1 MPQLRQM
8 VLDNAK
14 RIDRNE
20 LMINIMRKKT
30 AEQTRKI
37 SERDESLEISRKEHD
52 RHMKNIDERL
62 DRIAQLTE
70 ASKNKQEEHENELKE
85 TWRLV
90 RENSAQMN
98 ESREVFDKRMKE
110 SDEAFDRQMKESRE
124 EFDKR
129 MKESDEAFE
138 KRMKQ
143 SDEKFEKRMKE
154 SDEAFNKRM
163 KESRE
168 EFDKR
173 MKESDEA
180 FNKRMKESEEAFE
193 KRMKES
199 EEKFNRQLNE
209 EYAKTNESIR
219 RISIEFIGV
228 TGHMVEGL
236 IGSSAEKIFQEAGFD
251 LHDRGKN
258 LVRVL
263 APGNRQMEVDA
274 MLGNESVVV
283 PVEVKEHF
291 TKRKVKRWLHKMETF
306 REFFPEYAGKE
317 VLAAVAAI
325 NYEAGAAELAHEEGL
340 LVIRV
345 SSEDIFSLDPVDKKK
360 LRRF

>member
-1 MPQLRQM
+1 ME
-8 VLDNAK
+8 A
-14 RIDRNE
+14 
-20 LMINIMRKKT
+20 T
-30 AEQTRKI
+30 EQTRKI
-37 SERDESLEISRKEHD
+37 SERDESLEISSREHD
-52 RHMKNIDERL
+52 RRMKSIDERL

-90 RENSAQMN
+90 KENSAQMK
-98 ESREVFDKRMKE
+98 ESRGEFDK
-110 SDEAFDRQMKESRE
+110 QMKESRE

-129 MKESDEAFE
+129 MKESE
-138 KRMKQ
+138 
-143 SDEKFEKRMKE
+143 EKFNREL
-154 SDEAFNKRM
+154 

-168 EFDKR
+168 EFDRGLKESREEFDRGLKESREEFDRR
-173 MKESDEA
+173 MKETD
-180 FNKRMKESEEAFE
+180 RQVKEMFAE
-193 KRMKES
+193 
-199 EEKFNRQLNE
+199 
-209 EYAKTNESIR
+209 TNASIR

-236 IGSSAEKIFQEAGFD
+236 VGSSAEKIFQEAGFD

-258 LVRVL
+258 LIRVL

-274 MLGNESVVV
+274 MLGNESIVV

-291 TKRKVKRWLHKMETF
+291 TKKKVKRFLHKMETF
-306 REFFPEYAGKE
+306 RDFFPECADKE
-317 VLAAVAAI
+317 VIAAVAAI

-345 SSEDIFSLDPVDKKK
+345 SSDDIFSLDPVDEEK

>member
-1 MPQLRQM
+1 MENEIAQMKLDMPQLRQM
-8 VLDNAK
+8 VLENTE
-14 RIDRNE
+14 RINRNE
-20 LMINIMRKKT
+20 LMINKMRMET

-37 SERDESLEISRKEHD
+37 RERDESLEISRKEHD
-52 RHMKNIDERL
+52 RRMKSIDERL

-70 ASKNKQEEHENELKE
+70 ASKIKQEEHENELKE

-90 RENSAQMN
+90 RENSAQM
-98 ESREVFDKRMKE
+98 KE
-110 SDEAFDRQMKESRE
+110 RDE
-124 EFDKR
+124 EFNR
-129 MKESDEAFE
+129 
-138 KRMKQ
+138 Q
-143 SDEKFEKRMKE
+143 
-154 SDEAFNKRM
+154 
-163 KESRE
+163 
-168 EFDKR
+168 
-173 MKESDEA
+173 
-180 FNKRMKESEEAFE
+180 
-193 KRMKES
+193 MKES
-199 EEKFNRQLNE
+199 EEKFDRQLKE
-209 EYAKTNESIR
+209 MSAKTNESIR
-219 RISIEFIGV
+219 RVSTEFIGV

-258 LVRVL
+258 LIRVL

-274 MLGNESVVV
+274 MLGNENVVV

-291 TKRKVKRWLHKMETF
+291 TKKKVKRFLHKMEMF
-306 REFFPEYAGKE
+306 REFFPECAGKE

-345 SSEDIFSLDPVDKKK
+345 SSDDIFSLDPVDKTK

>member
-1 MPQLRQM
+1 MKEEVSQLELEVPQLRQM
-8 VLDNAK
+8 VLENTK

-20 LMINIMRKKT
+20 LTINKMRMEAT
-30 AEQTRKI
+30 EQTRKI
-37 SERDESLEISRKEHD
+37 SERDEILEISSREHD
-52 RHMKNIDERL
+52 RRMKSIDERL

-90 RENSAQMN
+90 KENSAQMK
-98 ESREVFDKRMKE
+98 ESRGEFDK
-110 SDEAFDRQMKESRE
+110 QMKESRE

-129 MKESDEAFE
+129 MKESE
-138 KRMKQ
+138 
-143 SDEKFEKRMKE
+143 EKFNREL
-154 SDEAFNKRM
+154 

-168 EFDKR
+168 EFDRGLKESREEFDRR
-173 MKESDEA
+173 MKETD
-180 FNKRMKESEEAFE
+180 RQVKEMFAE
-193 KRMKES
+193 
-199 EEKFNRQLNE
+199 
-209 EYAKTNESIR
+209 TNASIR

-236 IGSSAEKIFQEAGFD
+236 VGSSAEKIFQEAGFD

-258 LVRVL
+258 LIRVL

-274 MLGNESVVV
+274 MLGNESIVV

-291 TKRKVKRWLHKMETF
+291 TKKKVKRFLRKMEMF
-306 REFFPEYAGKE
+306 RDFFPECADKE
-317 VLAAVAAI
+317 VIAAIAAI
-325 NYEAGAAELAHEEGL
+325 NYEAGADALAHDEGL

-345 SSEDIFSLDPVDKKK
+345 SSDDIFSLDPVDKKK

>member
-1 MPQLRQM
+1 M
-8 VLDNAK
+8 VLENTK

-20 LMINIMRKKT
+20 LTINKMRMEAT
-30 AEQTRKI
+30 EQTRKI
-37 SERDESLEISRKEHD
+37 SERDESLEISSREHD
-52 RHMKNIDERL
+52 RRMKSIDERL

-70 ASKNKQEEHENELKE
+70 ASKIKQEERENELKE

-90 RENSAQMN
+90 KENSAQMKESRGEFDKQMK
-98 ESREVFDKRMKE
+98 ESREE
-110 SDEAFDRQMKESRE
+110 FDRGLKESRE

-129 MKESDEAFE
+129 MKESE
-138 KRMKQ
+138 
-143 SDEKFEKRMKE
+143 EKFNREL
-154 SDEAFNKRM
+154 

-168 EFDKR
+168 EFDRGLKESREEFDRGLKESREEFDRR
-173 MKESDEA
+173 MKETD
-180 FNKRMKESEEAFE
+180 RQVKEMFAE
-193 KRMKES
+193 
-199 EEKFNRQLNE
+199 
-209 EYAKTNESIR
+209 TNASIR

-236 IGSSAEKIFQEAGFD
+236 VGSSAEKIFQEAGFD

-258 LVRVL
+258 LIRVL

-274 MLGNESVVV
+274 MLGNESIVV

-291 TKRKVKRWLHKMETF
+291 TKKKVKRFLRKMEMF
-306 REFFPEYAGKE
+306 RDFFPECADKE
-317 VLAAVAAI
+317 VIAAIAAI
-325 NYEAGAAELAHEEGL
+325 NYEAGADALAHDEGL

-345 SSEDIFSLDPVDKKK
+345 SSDDIFTLDPVDEAK